1 MPHRDTSEWD
11 DDLIA
16 YTKARWGAVPCEE
29 HPHCLRDAT
38 DDELCER
45 VRQNILKECEELMGW
60 RGIMGW
66 DGQVRS

>member
-16 YTKARWGAVPCEE
+16 YAKACWGAVPCDE
-29 HPHCLRDAT
+29 HPHCIRDAT
-38 DDELCER
+38 DDEVCER
-45 VRQNILKECEELMGW
+45 VRQNILDERKALMD
-60 RGIMGW
+60 RNVVMSW

>member
-16 YTKARWGAVPCEE
+16 YAKACWGAVPCEE

-38 DDELCER
+38 DDEL

>member
-16 YTKARWGAVPCEE
+16 YAKSCWGAVPCEE

-38 DDELCER
+38 DDEVCER
-45 VRQNILKECEELMGW
+45 VRQNILNDVKAMTDRYFVTKL
-60 RGIMGW
+60 